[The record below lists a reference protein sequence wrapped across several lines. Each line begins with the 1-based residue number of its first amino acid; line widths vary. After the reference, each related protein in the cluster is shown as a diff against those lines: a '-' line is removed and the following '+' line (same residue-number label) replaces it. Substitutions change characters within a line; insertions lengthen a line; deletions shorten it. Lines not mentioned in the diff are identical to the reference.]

1 MRATSFRVRDGKV
14 RNLAGHL
21 ERLGLSEAESQR
33 LRTELRQRV
42 HDAAAS
48 GAHAINPI
56 IWADTGSWTID
67 VRPDRTIKSHIIMDA
82 HPHNDERRQPQVK
95 GPDLMWL
102 STRMNITKGRG
113 ADEGLLKA
121 PSGRIIEGIYA
132 HLIALHGNKVAVSTH
147 PRTLRSITAA
157 QVIPYLQQ
165 CGMTVVE
172 RTEGFTLQEL
182 HEAEVWDLNAFS
194 GIRLVT
200 AWAEYGDVIDIPA
213 GRAAAA
219 QVPTSEEV
227 NRWLWEQADVV

>member
-1 MRATSFRVRDGKV
+1 M
-14 RNLAGHL
+14 
-21 ERLGLSEAESQR
+21 
-33 LRTELRQRV
+33 
-42 HDAAAS
+42 
-48 GAHAINPI
+48 
-56 IWADTGSWTID
+56 
-67 VRPDRTIKSHIIMDA
+67 
-82 HPHNDERRQPQVK
+82 
-95 GPDLMWL
+95 
-102 STRMNITKGRG
+102 
-113 ADEGLLKA
+113 
-121 PSGRIIEGIYA
+121 
-132 HLIALHGNKVAVSTH
+132 STH

-172 RTEGFTLQEL
+172 RPEGFTLQEL

-200 AWAEYGDVIDIPA
+200 AWAEYGDVIDVPA